1 MTASRHSPGLLFTTL
16 YGAALRLTPWSESP
30 FQHVTRA
37 RLGAL
42 GAGRVTWASLRSA
55 GGRRSRDIP
64 RSRRLHLHLS
74 PDGAIGR
81 PSLLPS
87 TAPVMGGLF
96 MDATGDRPRFFLH
109 GKEQEEE
116 VEEEEVVGKSTP
128 GSREVDNHAVVVA
141 VKACGLSP
149 VPCALLARLKM
160 QQSPQAVGRE
170 VAGMVAAVG
179 ALVTF
184 FKPGDEVVGILP
196 LDCTESGLAPRV
208 TVHEHCLGETGAL
221 LWRDVNYL
229 TCVEAER
236 RGLRGGRCVRAGRH
250 GGHSGAARPR
260 RSRSGRARDGR
271 GDLRGR
277 GDLPVGSASWGKGG
291 GSRGPWSGQRDPGP
305 TVATICTGGGA
316 GRGRRQPRGE
326 LPGGDG
332 GARSRPRG
340 GRWSASEQ
348 HRGGATRARL
358 AAQARPAQRPRRRRP
373 VGHHPRAAAAG
384 PPRLRPAAAEGRQ
397 RSVPQR
403 GAVEPLPD
411 SPGAAPARLA
421 RRHGEALGWR
431 VQAVRA
437 PRGGPGPG
445 GGGDDRGAGRALA
458 AQTRRAALIMPGVG
472 GVTGSAP
479 RFAWR

>member
-208 TVHEHCLGETGAL
+208 TVHEHCLVLRPSGV
-221 LWRDVNYL
+221 D
-229 TCVEAER
+229 CVEAAA
-236 RGLRGGRCVRAGRH
+236 CVRDGMVATAALQGLAGA
-250 GGHSGAARPR
+250 GAAVLVTDAAT
-260 RSRSGRARDGR
+260 S
-271 GDLRGR
+271 
-277 GDLPVGSASWGKGG
+277 VG
-291 GSRGPWSGQRDPGP
+291 
-305 TVATICTGGGA
+305 VAICQLA
-316 GRGRRQPRGE
+316 
-326 LPGGDG
+326 
-332 GARSRPRG
+332 
-340 GRWSASEQ
+340 Q
-348 HRGGATRARL
+348 HRGAKVV
-358 AAQARPAQRPRRRRP
+358 AA
-373 VGHHPRAAAAG
+373 V
-384 PPRLRPAAAEGRQ
+384 
-397 RSVPQR
+397 
-403 GAVEPLPD
+403 
-411 SPGAAPARLA
+411 
-421 RRHGEALGWR
+421 
-431 VQAVRA
+431 
-437 PRGGPGPG
+437 GPGV
-445 GGGDDRGAGRALA
+445 DRETLDQLWPQSARVVEL
-458 AQTRRAALIMPGVG
+458 GVG
-472 GVTGSAP
+472 GGNLVASCLEETGGLGVDLVVDAGVRASSTGGAPPAPGSPRKHDLLSALAVAGQWVTTHELLQLDPPDCALLQLKGASVRFLNEELWSLSPTRRGRHLHGLRDVMEKLSAGVFRP
-479 RFAWR
+479 FMHRAEGLGQAVEAMTAVQAGRSQLKRVVQL

>member
-208 TVHEHCLGETGAL
+208 TVHEHCLVLRPSGV
-221 LWRDVNYL
+221 D
-229 TCVEAER
+229 CVEAAA
-236 RGLRGGRCVRAGRH
+236 CVRDGMVATAALQGLAGA
-250 GGHSGAARPR
+250 GAAVLVTDAATSVGVAICQLAQHRGAKVVAAVGPGVDR
-260 RSRSGRARDGR
+260 ETLDQLWPQSARVVELG
-271 GDLRGR
+271 
-277 GDLPVGSASWGKGG
+277 VGG
-291 GSRGPWSGQRDPGP
+291 GNL
-305 TVATICTGGGA
+305 VASCLEETGGLGVDLVVDA
-316 GRGRRQPRGE
+316 GVDAANA
-326 LPGGDG
+326 PGG
-332 GARSRPRG
+332 
-340 GRWSASEQ
+340 SASEQ